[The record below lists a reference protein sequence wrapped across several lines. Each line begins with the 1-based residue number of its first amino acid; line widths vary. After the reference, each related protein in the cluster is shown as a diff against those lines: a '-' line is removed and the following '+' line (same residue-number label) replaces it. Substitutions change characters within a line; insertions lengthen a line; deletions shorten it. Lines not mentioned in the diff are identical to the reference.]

1 MKRMNVMEIQGTP
14 IQIKEYAGQRVVT
27 FKDVD
32 TVHHRAS
39 GSARKRFNDNRKHFI
54 EAVDFYRLTQP
65 SEIRTLG
72 FSRPQDRRTE

>member
-1 MKRMNVMEIQGTP
+1 MKVMEIQGTP

-39 GSARKRFNDNRKHFI
+39 GSAICSSLSMF
-54 EAVDFYRLTQP
+54 V
-65 SEIRTLG
+65 
-72 FSRPQDRRTE
+72 

>member
-1 MKRMNVMEIQGTP
+1 MKVMEIQGTP

-39 GSARKRFNDNRKHFI
+39 GSAKVKSNSLRMEK
-54 EAVDFYRLTQP
+54 
-65 SEIRTLG
+65 
-72 FSRPQDRRTE
+72 SRERMI